1 MSASPPDAVA
11 AAVEPPQAPVR
22 PAASLAVRRR
32 GRRLLRGRVR
42 PLLVADALA
51 LVSAGAV
58 AYAVAEAVAAP
69 AVIAPGWTL
78 APLALAAVV
87 TLLGSFAL
95 HGLYERQSREIAPQ
109 TFDEVTTLLHA
120 LLTASVLW
128 LLVSQTLFRLAGYAV
143 FTPDGG
149 GPLRGRR
156 ARRRRGGPLGHARLG
171 RPRRRPAAPHGDHRR
186 RHDRPPGRAQARRAP
201 GVRPGGRRASW
212 TTIRAPPPRCWAPRP
227 SCTRIV
233 DELDVDWVILAA
245 SHGEVSEALL
255 ERVRAV
261 RRPDVHLSIVPT
273 YFELFASNAT
283 IEELEGV
290 PMVSLPPM
298 RLSRS
303 RRALKRTFDLV
314 VAAAALVVL
323 APVLVV
329 VARRGQ
335 ARQRAGRCSSAR
347 ARSGRG
353 GRALPDREVPHDGR
367 RRRGPARVAG
377 RAERDLSGAALQDPL
392 RPARHPRR
400 ARSCAPGASTSCRS
414 CGTSLR
420 GEMSLVGP
428 RPFVVHEAAPDH
440 RLGRPP
446 ARDHARHHR
455 AVAGARPQRHP
466 VRRDGEARLR
476 LRDQLVALVGHEDPV
491 PDACRWSSRAG
502 GRPDARLRGAGLQR
516 GGQPAAPARSTSRSG
531 PSCGP
536 AATSSSSTTARPTT
550 RPRSPATYDGP
561 LPVAARPPAPQPG
574 PRPGVRPR
582 LPRARSSSAT
592 ATTT

>member
-1 MSASPPDAVA
+1 MSASPPDAAA
-11 AAVEPPQAPVR
+11 AAVEPPHAPVR

-58 AYAVAEAVAAP
+58 AYAVAEVVAAP

-143 FTPDGG
+143 FTPMEAVLFVAAGLG
-149 GPLRGRR
+149 VVAVARWATR
-156 ARRRRGGPLGHARLG
+156 AWVVPAVVQ
-171 RPRRRPAAPHGDHRR
+171 PRRTVIIGAGTTGRLVERKLAAHPEYGLEVVGFVD
-186 RHDRPPGRAQARRAP
+186 DDPRAAAVVL
-201 GVRPGGRRASW
+201 G
-212 TTIRAPPPRCWAPRP
+212 TTAEL
-227 SCTRIV
+227 TRIV
-233 DELDVDWVILAA
+233 DELDVDRVILAA

-283 IEELEGV
+283 LEELEGV

-329 VARRGQ
+329 VAFLVKLDSAGPVLF
-335 ARQRAGRCSSAR
+335 RQG
-347 ARSGRG
+347 RSGRG
-353 GRALPDREVPHDGR
+353 GEPFQILKFRTMVDGAEDQRESL
-367 RRRGPARVAG
+367 AG
-377 RAERDLSGAALQDPL
+377 LNELSGPIFKIRCDPRVTRVGRVL
-392 RPARHPRR
+392 RAW
-400 ARSCAPGASTSCRS
+400 
-414 CGTSLR
+414 SLDELPQLWNVVR

-428 RPFVVHEAAPDH
+428 RPFVLHEARQITGWAGRRLETTPGITGLWQV
-440 RLGRPP
+440 LGRNDIPFDEMVKLDYVYVTNWSLWWDMKILFQTVP
-446 ARDHARHHR
+446 VVLAR
-455 AVAGARPQRHP
+455 
-466 VRRDGEARLR
+466 
-476 LRDQLVALVGHEDPV
+476 
-491 PDACRWSSRAG
+491 
-502 GRPDARLRGAGLQR
+502 RGA
-516 GGQPAAPARSTSRSG
+516 S
-531 PSCGP
+531 
-536 AATSSSSTTARPTT
+536 
-550 RPRSPATYDGP
+550 
-561 LPVAARPPAPQPG
+561 
-574 PRPGVRPR
+574 
-582 LPRARSSSAT
+582 
-592 ATTT
+592 